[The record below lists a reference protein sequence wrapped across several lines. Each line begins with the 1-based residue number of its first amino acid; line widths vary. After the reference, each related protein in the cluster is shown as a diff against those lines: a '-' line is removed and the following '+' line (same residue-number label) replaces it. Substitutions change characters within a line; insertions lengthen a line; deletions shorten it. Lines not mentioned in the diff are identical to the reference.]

1 MLFRRQD
8 SIIHIVVLYKHPG
21 TFLWHAAVE
30 SGNST
35 QKWTSLIG
43 DRQIQFGK
51 YEGIYDN
58 MEIVPTKLDGVK
70 LNIPKDPAAFLQQ
83 IPDARFL
90 ECNYE
95 QARAFYTAYGS
106 DLTAKDVK
114 FIRHAT
120 SLLSKSKAVLDRIGV
135 RFWICSGTLLGW
147 FRQCGIIPYT
157 NDVDIGIWIKDYK
170 DTLIPAF
177 QAAGLSLRH
186 KFGKMEDSFQLA
198 FKSAN
203 VKIDIFFFYEEG
215 DIMWFGA
222 TDGRTGEKFKY
233 ISPRFTLCWTEFLDM
248 KVRVPCQTLAYI
260 HADYG
265 PNWYEPVKE
274 WDWKNSAPN
283 IQPNGQWPEEE
294 WSEVIQYFHAK

>member
-1 MLFRRQD
+1 
-8 SIIHIVVLYKHPG
+8 
-21 TFLWHAAVE
+21 
-30 SGNST
+30 
-35 QKWTSLIG
+35 
-43 DRQIQFGK
+43 
-51 YEGIYDN
+51 